1 MARSLCFTIG
11 RDLQRMSGN
20 STAKV
25 GYWSSDEIKALSTR
39 FQLSKKVQNQEVPK
53 AQDVLALI
61 SQSVRQVILDVKVG
75 PPSFEKDLAE
85 DVLSTIGRTQCKNCL
100 VWAKSDNVGRDVI
113 KLSKDIT
120 VGYIVMVDKSTGR
133 TTELVRITGSKVAGV
148 YHRLIH
154 EKLMK
159 VMHRNDKKVY
169 AWTVDDA
176 DSMKR
181 MLYEHVDAIVTSNP
195 SLLQQLMQET
205 RTECMED
212 GFALP

>member
-1 MARSLCFTIG
+1 MARSLCFTIALDC
-11 RDLQRMSGN
+11 RIRACRLILMELE
-20 STAKV
+20 V
-25 GYWSSDEIKALSTR
+25 EVMMLMVIKALSTR

-159 VMHRNDKKVY
+159 VMHR
-169 AWTVDDA
+169 
-176 DSMKR
+176 
-181 MLYEHVDAIVTSNP
+181 
-195 SLLQQLMQET
+195 
-205 RTECMED
+205 
-212 GFALP
+212 